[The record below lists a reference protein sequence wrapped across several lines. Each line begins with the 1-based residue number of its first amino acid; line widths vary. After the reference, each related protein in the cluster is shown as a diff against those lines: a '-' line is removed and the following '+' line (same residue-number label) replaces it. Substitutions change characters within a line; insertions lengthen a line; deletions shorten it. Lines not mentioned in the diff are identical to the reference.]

1 MDYNNMEFCPKCNTH
16 MEKRIEQNDILV
28 CPKCGFKE
36 EDKTINNTDVTT
48 INSPQPPI
56 QSEKTI
62 LEVTDLSDA
71 NPTPLP
77 TTDIDCPKCG
87 NSTASWWMA
96 QTRSADEPSTQFY
109 RCTKCNHT
117 WRNYE

>member
-1 MDYNNMEFCPKCNTH
+1 MEFCPKCNTH

-36 EDKTINNTDVTT
+36 ENKTINNTDVTT

-56 QSEKTI
+56 QSEKTT

-71 NPTPLP
+71 NPTPFPL
-77 TTDIDCPKCG
+77 
-87 NSTASWWMA
+87 
-96 QTRSADEPSTQFY
+96 
-109 RCTKCNHT
+109 
-117 WRNYE
+117 

>member
-1 MDYNNMEFCPKCNTH
+1 MNSNVEFCPKCNTH

-36 EDKTINNTDVTT
+36 ENKTINNTDVTT

-62 LEVTDLSDA
+62 LEITDLSNA
-71 NPTPLP
+71 NPTSLP
-77 TTDIDCPKCG
+77 TIDIDCPKCG
-87 NSTASWWMA
+87 NSTASW
-96 QTRSADEPSTQFY
+96 
-109 RCTKCNHT
+109 
-117 WRNYE
+117 

>member
-1 MDYNNMEFCPKCNTH
+1 MEFCPKCNTH
-16 MEKRIEQNDILV
+16 MEKRIEQNDVLV

-36 EDKTINNTDVTT
+36 ENKTINNTDARTT

-77 TTDIDCPKCG
+77 TIDIVCPKCG

-96 QTRSADEPSTQFY
+96 QTRSADEPSTQF
-109 RCTKCNHT
+109 
-117 WRNYE
+117 

>member
-1 MDYNNMEFCPKCNTH
+1 MEFCPKCNAY

-28 CPKCGFKE
+28 CPKCGFKQE
-36 EDKTINNTDVTT
+36 NKKTGNTQVAAT

-56 QSEKTI
+56 QSEKTT
-62 LEVTDLSDA
+62 LEVTDLSDV
-71 NPTPLP
+71 NSTPLP
-77 TTDIDCPKCG
+77 TMDIDCPKCE
-87 NSTASWWMA
+87 NNTAYWWMA

-109 RCTKCNHT
+109 RCTKCDHT

>member
-1 MDYNNMEFCPKCNTH
+1 MDSMEFCPKCDTH

-36 EDKTINNTDVTT
+36 ENKTINNTDVTT

-62 LEVTDLSDA
+62 LEVRPFRCKSNTITHYKYRLS
-71 NPTPLP
+71 
-77 TTDIDCPKCG
+77 KV
-87 NSTASWWMA
+87 W
-96 QTRSADEPSTQFY
+96 
-109 RCTKCNHT
+109 K
-117 WRNYE
+117 